1 MTYNEFNTRIAS
13 EELVIVE
20 FYAEWNGDC
29 DVTRVAIEE
38 MSSQMP
44 NRVKH
49 LRIDIDFPHNYPITK
64 AYNIYSVP
72 TVVLFY
78 NGRIEWRARGVSSS
92 RQLHKIVVRL
102 LAQTIAL

>member
-1 MTYNEFNTRIAS
+1 MAYNELNARIAS
-13 EELVIVE
+13 GEMVIVE

-29 DVTRVAIEE
+29 NVTRIAIEE
-38 MSSQMP
+38 LSLQMQ

-49 LRIDIDFPHNYPITK
+49 LRIDIDLPQNYPITK

-78 NGRIEWRARGVSSS
+78 NGRIEWRARGVRSA
-92 RQLHKIVVRL
+92 RQLNKIVVRL
-102 LAQTIAL
+102 LKSTIAL